1 MFRRPIPNKP
11 HLASPDDF
19 TRIRPIAEFG
29 ESEKRGIVMATL
41 QDLLDRKAALEK
53 EIEATRKQERA
64 DAISQ
69 VRALM
74 SQYGLTA
81 ADLNSKAAPKA
92 SGPGKGSKV
101 AVKYRNT
108 ATGDTWS
115 GRGLQPKW
123 LKAAVAAGRKV
134 EEFAV
139 K

>member
-1 MFRRPIPNKP
+1 M
-11 HLASPDDF
+11 AS
-19 TRIRPIAEFG
+19 
-29 ESEKRGIVMATL
+29 L

-81 ADLNSKAAPKA
+81 ADLNSKASPKS

-101 AVKYRNT
+101 AVKYRNA

-123 LKAAVAAGRKV
+123 LKAALAAGRKV

>member
-1 MFRRPIPNKP
+1 M
-11 HLASPDDF
+11 AS
-19 TRIRPIAEFG
+19 
-29 ESEKRGIVMATL
+29 L

-64 DAISQ
+64 DAISK
-69 VRALM
+69 VRSLM
-74 SQYGLTA
+74 SQYGLTVS
-81 ADLNSKAAPKA
+81 DLSAKGTPKH
-92 SGPGKGSKV
+92 SGGKGGKV

-123 LKAAVAAGRKV
+123 LKAALAAGRKV